1 MPPKR
6 TAKDCA
12 PRGRQALSRTRSA
25 RTSKTTPVTDA
36 NDSDALS
43 MRPAKRARGA
53 ASRVTKRDEDDDN
66 LDNWGRAS
74 SKPSTIEEHL
84 MDQNDKSKEFIQGF
98 KEQVAGVRERT
109 HNALAKLKQD
119 LTQACSDNGKST
131 DLSLYSTQLETTSA
145 AAQSTTPSTKDNPL
159 FEQTQHLLR
168 LSRAVLAC
176 HRTADRDSRTQQELL
191 ALPREMWKQDEEG
204 MRKLLSYGKTF
215 GEKAVEGWITP
226 HCTVGVGDGVGE
238 EQSDGAVDENGEE
251 GLSEAEN
258 LARGLFE
265 WRRGGRGLSRE
276 GEESWGVAARK
287 QMVAL
292 AGVVRTLPP
301 NKG

>member
-12 PRGRQALSRTRSA
+12 PRGRQALSRTRS
-25 RTSKTTPVTDA
+25 
-36 NDSDALS
+36 
-43 MRPAKRARGA
+43 
-53 ASRVTKRDEDDDN
+53 
-66 LDNWGRAS
+66 
-74 SKPSTIEEHL
+74 PSTIEEHL

-98 KEQVAGVRERT
+98 KEQVAGVRQRT

-119 LTQACSDNGKST
+119 F
-131 DLSLYSTQLETTSA
+131 TQLETISA

-176 HRTADRDSRTQQELL
+176 HRTADRDSRTHQELL

-265 WRRGGRGLSRE
+265 WRRRGRGLSRE

-292 AGVVRTLPP
+292 AGVVRTLPSS
-301 NKG
+301 KG